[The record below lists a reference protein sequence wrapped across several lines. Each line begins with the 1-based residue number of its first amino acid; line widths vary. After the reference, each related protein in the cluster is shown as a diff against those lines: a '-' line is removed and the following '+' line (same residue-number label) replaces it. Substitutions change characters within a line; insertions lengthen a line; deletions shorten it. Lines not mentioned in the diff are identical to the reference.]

1 MGRGVLVAGLGVED
15 PLRLLL
21 RNPALVIAADPCE
34 AHRAVFQI
42 RLAALKCLAHR
53 DFSQLGA
60 PDRWTRLLP
69 RFRWLVDD
77 RSFDAW
83 NGRVDSLRASRLPT
97 AEEFALMK
105 ERATRIELVARPL
118 DDLLAG
124 LPCGFADALI
134 PGKACGSDPARLRA
148 QMQRV
153 IRKTPAAV
161 RAPLPVPAVAAT

>member
-1 MGRGVLVAGLGVED
+1 MRRGVLVAGLGVED

-21 RNPALVIAADPCE
+21 RNPALVIAADPCQ

-53 DFSQLGA
+53 DFSQLGV
-60 PDRWTRLLP
+60 PDRWARLLP

-83 NGRVDSLRASRLPT
+83 SGRVESLRASRNPT
-97 AEEFALMK
+97 ADEFALMK

-124 LPCGFADALI
+124 LPFGFADALI
-134 PGKACGSDPARLRA
+134 PGKACGSDPARLQA
-148 QMQRV
+148 QMRRV
-153 IRKTPAAV
+153 IRNAPAAA